1 MPSASELI
9 RTDAENFELEVNTRI
24 EEVSGPVSLF
34 IADMRATSN
43 IFARSGQAQSS
54 RFLSIA
60 GDLLLELCK
69 EQDRIYRV
77 DNSTFGVLLTG
88 VESIVHQ
95 QMAAEKISRL
105 QDDAIRKMGAAFNA
119 SVRIGVASYPED
131 ADDAVELIH
140 KARMALESAQSNST
154 NYSIFSVNSAAT
166 VATKWDLQDELAN
179 AIHEKL
185 FRLHFQ
191 PKIDTKTGRPIGAEA
206 LIRWTNEAGVA
217 VPPDV
222 FIPVAC
228 DIGLIKELTRYVLT
242 TALVESA
249 EWPDFGYRYNVAVN
263 LEANSVYETDI
274 QDIVSSTLSIFGSEN
289 CDLTLEITET
299 TLIADSK
306 QNFKCLNELRAMDV
320 GISIDDFG
328 TGYSSFS
335 HFKDIPATELK
346 IDKSFI
352 DKILDSDK
360 DRNLVETIVMLA
372 HRFDLSVVAEGVET
386 AEQLD
391 ALKLMNCNYVQ
402 GHYFSKAL
410 PNNEMS
416 EWFAKNRA

>member
-1 MPSASELI
+1 MPPLSELI
-9 RTDAENFELEVNTRI
+9 RTDAENFEIEVSTWI
-24 EEVSGPVSLF
+24 EQVSGPASLF
-34 IADMRATSN
+34 IADMRETSS

-60 GDLLLELCK
+60 GDLLLGLCK

-77 DNSTFGVLLTG
+77 DDSTFGVLLTG

-105 QDDAIRKMGAAFNA
+105 QDDAMREMGAAFN
-119 SVRIGVASYPED
+119 SSFRMGVASYPED
-131 ADDAVELIH
+131 ANDAVELIR
-140 KARMALESAQSNST
+140 KARMALESAQSMGT
-154 NYSIFSVNSAAT
+154 NYSIYSVNSAAT
-166 VATKWDLQDELAN
+166 VSTKWNLQEELAS

-222 FIPVAC
+222 FIPIAC
-228 DIGLIKELTRYVLT
+228 DIGLINELTRYVLT

-249 EWPDFGYRYNVAVN
+249 EWPDFGYRYNVSVN

-274 QDIVSSTLSIFGSEN
+274 QDIVSSTLSIFGSDN

-299 TLIADSK
+299 TLVADSK
-306 QNFKCLNELRAMDV
+306 QSFRCLNELRAMGV

-335 HFKDIPATELK
+335 YFKDIPATELK

-352 DKILDSDK
+352 DKILDSDR

-386 AEQLD
+386 ADQLE
-391 ALKLMNCNYVQ
+391 ALRQMNCNYVQ

-410 PNNEMS
+410 PNNEIN
-416 EWFAKNRA
+416 EWLAKNRA